1 MPATSKK
8 NLHVPLPED
17 VHAELKAQA
26 QRVGEPATV
35 LARRAIEERVR
46 ALKREQIT
54 DEITAYATAMAG
66 TEFDFDPA
74 VSAAGMHV
82 WAADEDDWSE
92 EDATADADSD
102 AARIDPDA
110 ARIDL
115 DAR

>member
-1 MPATSKK
+1 MEACVPATSKK

-54 DEITAYATAMAG
+54 EEITAYATAMAG

-110 ARIDL
+110 R
-115 DAR
+115 

>member
-1 MPATSKK
+1 MPAPRKK

-46 ALKREQIT
+46 ALKRQQI
-54 DEITAYATAMAG
+54 DAEITEYANAVAG
-66 TEFDFDPA
+66 TIDDFDPA
-74 VSAAGMHV
+74 VSAAGLAV
-82 WAADEDDWSE
+82 WAADEDDWSD
-92 EDATADADSD
+92 EDATAPAMETRSD
-102 AARIDPDA
+102 D
-110 ARIDL
+110 